1 MRFVTLAVV
10 LLFSATIQCYASPTL
25 SGDAITQAELLFKTK
40 ENFEHHAKA
49 FARVQEAT
57 MNALQKL
64 VPEVPALSSF
74 HTNRKL
80 QQNPDYTC
88 PTTTS
93 SSCTAF
99 YTDSALGACALAFAK
114 SARNNFS
121 PLTNPFSFASLLCM
135 MPSCMAKLTQFWN
148 ACTCI
153 DFQPMINIACPD
165 IPTATACSKNPAVRS
180 FVAWNADPAE
190 GLFGLSVYSSL
201 VNLMPLP
208 DRWNPDFTPCG
219 NPKLYR
225 RTVLINS
232 LGVCL
237 DELVNSFPFPA
248 PMKNQ
253 SLPAPMNSLTYG
265 QITTLGMKCA
275 ITFPSFLYNS
285 ICGGNVGMC
294 YSAGQLPIVSECKNM
309 TSSFCPAGCKQQLA
323 AAGASTST
331 SSAKCCVKW
340 FQEQATTAPACS
352 ETKTLSMASLMG
364 QDCINMQKVYMSA
377 LGQVYPES
385 YLSMPLFPAPC
396 ASKSPA
402 SAAVA
407 KCDVPA
413 TGLEAAC
420 PNDVT
425 TPFVQSSMFT
435 PKKVSTV
442 TIKFSSSTLKAVRD
456 VCLAL

>member
-25 SGDAITQAELLFKTK
+25 SGDAITQADLLFKTK

-64 VPEVPALSSF
+64 VPEVPALSTF

-99 YTDSALGACALAFAK
+99 YGDSALGACALAFAK
-114 SARNNFS
+114 SVQSDFS
-121 PLTNPFSFASLLCM
+121 PLLNPFSFASLLCM

-148 ACTCI
+148 ACVCI
-153 DFQPMINIACPD
+153 DFQPMLNIACPD
-165 IPTATACSKNPAVRS
+165 IPTATTCSKTPAVRS
-180 FVAWNADPAE
+180 FVAYNSDPATSM
-190 GLFGLSVYSSL
+190 FGLDGYL
-201 VNLMPLP
+201 LLAKLMPMP
-208 DRWNPDFTPCG
+208 GNWNPDFTPCG
-219 NPKLYR
+219 DPKLYR

-237 DELVNSFPFPA
+237 DELVNSFPLPT

-253 SLPAPMNSLTYG
+253 RLPAPMNSLTFG
-265 QITTLGMKCA
+265 QITTLSMKCA

-285 ICGGNVGMC
+285 ICGGNVGKC
-294 YSAGQLPIVSECKNM
+294 YSASQLPAVSECKNM
-309 TSSFCPAGCKQQLA
+309 TQSFCPASCRQQLA
-323 AAGASTST
+323 SIGASAST

-340 FQEQATTAPACS
+340 FQEQATTAPPCS
-352 ETKTLSMASLMG
+352 KINTLSMASLMG
-364 QDCINMQKVYMSA
+364 QDCINMQLLFMSA
-377 LGQVYPES
+377 TGQTVDQS
-385 YLSMPLFPAPC
+385 MFSMPFFPAPC

-402 SAAVA
+402 SLAVA
-407 KCDVPA
+407 NCAVPA
-413 TGLEAAC
+413 SGLEAAC

-425 TPFVQSSMFT
+425 TPYVQANMLA

-456 VCLAL
+456 ICLAL